1 MNPQPDSEAVS
12 PPFPPPEPP
21 APAPAADG
29 NPMLPPPRSK
39 RVRRL
44 TLRQDNFCAYYVA
57 NGNAA
62 EAARKAG
69 YTERT
74 AHNQG
79 YRLLKD
85 ARVQARIRAVQTEIA
100 DSIDPGL
107 ILGRLDDLYLQAE
120 RGGDYRE
127 AARIL
132 ESMSRLVG
140 FDFRGAAVH
149 LRTPQAR
156 DENDDK

>member
-1 MNPQPDSEAVS
+1 MVPDPETETVS
-12 PPFPPPEPP
+12 PPSPPVPPRPAETERGNPPPGARP
-21 APAPAADG
+21 
-29 NPMLPPPRSK
+29 S
-39 RVRRL
+39 RVHGL
-44 TLRQDNFCAYYVA
+44 TPRQDNFCAYYVA
-57 NGNAA
+57 TGNAA

-69 YTERT
+69 YTART

-79 YRLLKD
+79 HRLLKN
-85 ARVQARIRAVQTEIA
+85 ARIQARIRAVQTEIA

-107 ILGRLDDLYLQAE
+107 ILGRLDDLYVQAE

-132 ESMSRLVG
+132 ESMGRLVG
-140 FDFRGAAVH
+140 LDFRGAAVH

-156 DENDDK
+156 EENDDK